1 MRKGDFIMDITT
13 VAELTAAL
21 ESMDPALI
29 ESALAGLGFVL
40 VAAIAFVFVRYLMRA
55 IGLSAMY
62 RKAGEAGWKAF
73 IPVFNTYNN
82 FKISWTDKKF
92 FLYAALIAV
101 STILGIF
108 TEGFMAEVATFISI
122 SVVYMTLQQNV
133 NMAKLFGKG
142 IPTGIALAVFPG
154 ITSLA
159 LGLGK
164 AEFQK

>member
-1 MRKGDFIMDITT
+1 MEMTT
-13 VAELTAAL
+13 TAAELTAAL
-21 ESMDPALI
+21 EAMDPALI
-29 ESALAGLGFVL
+29 TSALAGLGFIL
-40 VAAIAFVFVRYLMRA
+40 LAAAAYVIGRYLMRA

-62 RKAGEAGWKAF
+62 RKAGVAGWKAF

-82 FKISWTDKKF
+82 FKISWTAKKF
-92 FLYAALIAV
+92 FLYVALIAV

-108 TEGFMAEVATFISI
+108 TEDFMAEVATFVSI